1 MARVKRWRKQGWQ
14 RGEESIRRWGFG
26 GGRRSVQAVQAVQV
40 GGGGVVVVVL
50 VDWFGGDMFVGFRCG
65 LDGFGIDSERR
76 FLVLWTLWDAG
87 YGKDFCFTTGLN
99 AALMSCTVNAVC
111 TGPID

>member
-40 GGGGVVVVVL
+40 GGVIVVL
-50 VDWFGGDMFVGFRCG
+50 LVG
-65 LDGFGIDSERR
+65 
-76 FLVLWTLWDAG
+76 
-87 YGKDFCFTTGLN
+87 
-99 AALMSCTVNAVC
+99 
-111 TGPID
+111 